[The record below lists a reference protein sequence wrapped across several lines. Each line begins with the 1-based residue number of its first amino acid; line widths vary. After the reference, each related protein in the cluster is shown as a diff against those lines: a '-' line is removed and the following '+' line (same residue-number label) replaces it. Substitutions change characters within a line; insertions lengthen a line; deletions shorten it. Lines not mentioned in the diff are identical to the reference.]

1 VTLLVLGAGGQI
13 GRALIERAGNAAIGF
28 SRAECDI
35 CDPAC
40 VGHALSAPGL
50 SLVVNCA
57 AYTAVDRAE
66 SEAAQAFAV
75 NAEGAG
81 LVARSAAAR
90 GLPIIH
96 LSTDYI
102 YAGTRSG
109 PHRENDPVA
118 PRNICGASKA
128 AGDRAVAA
136 GNPAHVVLRVSWVFG
151 TYGTNFV
158 KTMLRLGR
166 GREELRIVADQTG
179 GPTEA
184 RDIADAILA
193 VAAACRQP
201 AFTAW
206 GIYHFAGTPSTSW
219 YGFAQQIFCHAGGR
233 APRLVPIASRDYPLP
248 AIRPPNSV
256 LDCRRICEVF
266 GLAQPDWR
274 RSLSRVLAELE
285 RL

>member
-1 VTLLVLGAGGQI
+1 VSLLVLGAGGQI
-13 GRALIERAGNAAIGF
+13 GRALIERAGNGAIGLG
-28 SRAECDI
+28 RAECDI
-35 CDPAC
+35 CDPAN
-40 VGHALSAPGL
+40 VEQALSAPGL

-66 SEAAQAFAV
+66 SERVQAFAV

-81 LVARSAAAR
+81 LVARSAAAQ

-109 PHRENDPVA
+109 PHREDDSVA
-118 PRNICGASKA
+118 PRNVYGASKA

-136 GNPAHVVLRVSWVFG
+136 ANPAHIVLRVSWVFG

-158 KTMLRLGR
+158 KTMLRLGQ

-184 RDIADAILA
+184 RDIADAVLA
-193 VAAACRQP
+193 IAAACRQP

-219 YGFAQQIFCHAGGR
+219 YGFAQQIFSGSRR
-233 APRLVPIASRDYPLP
+233 APGLVPISSCDYPLP
-248 AIRPPNSV
+248 ATRPPNSV
-256 LDCRRICEVF
+256 LDCRRIRDVF
-266 GLAQPDWR
+266 GIAQPDWR

-285 RL
+285 KL

>member
-1 VTLLVLGAGGQI
+1 V
-13 GRALIERAGNAAIGF
+13 
-28 SRAECDI
+28 
-35 CDPAC
+35 
-40 VGHALSAPGL
+40 
-50 SLVVNCA
+50 

-66 SEAAQAFAV
+66 SEASQAFAV
-75 NAEGAG
+75 YAEGAG

-109 PHRENDPVA
+109 PHREDDPVA
-118 PRNICGASKA
+118 PRNIYGASKA

-158 KTMLRLGR
+158 KTMLRLGQ

-184 RDIADAILA
+184 RDIADAVLA

-201 AFTAW
+201 EFTAW
-206 GIYHFAGTPSTSW
+206 GIYHFAGTPSISW

-233 APRLVPIASRDYPLP
+233 APRLVPIASRDHPLP

-256 LDCRRICEVF
+256 LDCRRIREVF